1 MAIYKIHCKLTFHN
15 LKFDEINDFAVGVA
29 DGVYGHPGT
38 FPAPTITEPIL
49 RGLITEFGTKKGS
62 YESGNVPRTVFITAK
77 DNLMA
82 ALDTIADY
90 VDSEAKGN
98 ANTVTLG
105 GYEATKGNA
114 SKVNPPAQPTGVVIK
129 RGINGELLAECTK
142 MDKVVYYGTL
152 LTADNP
158 LPDNISI
165 NAAGQV
171 VVTGNNNP
179 APAAPS
185 PTPGPT
191 PGSTYFILDFNKA
204 RKKKFTDLTKGRM
217 YYIYFYAANAG
228 GVSPLSE
235 GVGLDP
241 L

>member
-1 MAIYKIHCKLTFHN
+1 MAIYKIRCKLTFHN
-15 LKFDEINDFAVGVA
+15 LKFDDINDFAVGVA
-29 DGVYGHPGT
+29 DGVYGNPTT
-38 FPAPTITEPIL
+38 FIAPTITEPIF
-49 RGLITEFGTKKGS
+49 RGLITEFGNKKGS

-114 SKVNPPAQPTGVVIK
+114 SKVNPPSQPTGLIIK

-142 MDKVVYYGTL
+142 MDKVVYYGAL

-158 LPDNISI
+158 LPDNIGI

-171 VVTGNNNP
+171 VVTGNNTIS
-179 APAAPS
+179 A
-185 PTPGPT
+185 GPT

-235 GVGLDP
+235 GTGLDP

>member
-1 MAIYKIHCKLTFHN
+1 MPTYKIHCKRSYHN
-15 LKFDEINDFAVGVA
+15 LIYDNINDFAVGVA
-29 DGVYGHPGT
+29 DGIYGNAGT
-38 FPAPTITEPIL
+38 FITPTLGEL
-49 RGLITEFGTKKGS
+49 FFRGLITDFVNKKGS

-77 DNLMA
+77 DNLMEG
-82 ALDTIADY
+82 LDTNADY
-90 VDSEAKGN
+90 VDSEAQGN

-105 GYEATKGNA
+105 GYEATKGNS
-114 SKVNPPAQPTGVVIK
+114 SKVNPPVQPTGIVIK

-142 MDKVVYYGTL
+142 IDKVVFYGAL

-158 LPDNISI
+158 LPDNIGI

-179 APAAPS
+179 MPGPPS
-185 PTPGPT
+185 PTPGN
-191 PGSTYFILDFNKA
+191 SYFILDFNKA

-235 GVGLDP
+235 GAGLDP

>member
-1 MAIYKIHCKLTFHN
+1 MAIYKIRCKLTFHN
-15 LKFDEINDFAVGVA
+15 LKFDDINDFAVGVA
-29 DGVYGHPGT
+29 DGVYGQPGT
-38 FPAPTITEPIL
+38 FPAPTITEPIF
-49 RGLITEFGTKKGS
+49 RGLITEFSTKKGS

-114 SKVNPPAQPTGVVIK
+114 SKVNPPSQPTGLIIK

-142 MDKVVYYGTL
+142 MDKVVYYGAL

-158 LPDNISI
+158 LPDNIGI

-179 APAAPS
+179 MPGPPS
-185 PTPGPT
+185 PTPGN
-191 PGSTYFILDFNKA
+191 SYFILDFNKA

-235 GVGLDP
+235 GAGLDP

>member
-1 MAIYKIHCKLTFHN
+1 MAIYKIRCKLTFHN
-15 LKFDEINDFAVGVA
+15 LKFDDINDFAVGVA
-29 DGVYGHPGT
+29 DGVYGNPTT
-38 FPAPTITEPIL
+38 FIAPTITEPIF
-49 RGLITEFGTKKGS
+49 RGLITEFGNKKGS

-114 SKVNPPAQPTGVVIK
+114 SKVNPPSQPTGLIIK

-142 MDKVVYYGTL
+142 MDKVVYYGAL

-158 LPDNISI
+158 LPDNIGI

-171 VVTGNNNP
+171 VVTGNNTIS
-179 APAAPS
+179 A
-185 PTPGPT
+185 GPT

-235 GVGLDP
+235 GAGLDP